1 VQQMRTNLDLK
12 DNNSTFEGCVQAN
25 NKDVLIVW
33 GQIYDL
39 KVGVAKIKGVLNAE
53 IAKNTLLRM
62 V

>member
-1 VQQMRTNLDLK
+1 LDLK